1 MIPELIVIAFEKRV
15 KSLWKISIIGSRNK
29 SKIFLSWTLDMRECR
44 CGKDCWY
51 CRSGQDC

>member
-29 SKIFLSWTLDMRECR
+29 SKIFLSWTLDMRECM
-44 CGKDCWY
+44 CG
-51 CRSGQDC
+51 RLLVL